1 MEANDLVGSK
11 LSRLP
16 LEFYIRT
23 DVVQIA
29 QDLLGKLLVTEFDG
43 QRTSGLITETEAY
56 RAPDDR
62 ASHAFGNRRTARTEV
77 MFHEGGRAYVYLC
90 YGIHSLF
97 NVVTNIQDVPHAV
110 LIRSI
115 FPKRGFEL
123 IKKRRPVNKPLK
135 QIASGPGMVSQ
146 ALGIDCSMTGTSL
159 LGNKIWIENND
170 LQLTEKQITTTVRIG
185 VDYAG
190 NDAMLPYRF
199 LINPE
204 ILN

>member
-1 MEANDLVGSK
+1 MSK
-11 LSRLP
+11 LLQS
-16 LEFYIRT
+16 FYLQESAVKVAR
-23 DVVQIA
+23 Q
-29 QDLLGKLLVTEFDG
+29 LLGKELCTKINGKL
-43 QRTSGLITETEAY
+43 TSGIITETEAY
-56 RAPDDR
+56 MGVEDK
-62 ASHAFGNRRTARTEV
+62 ASHAWNNRRTQRTEI
-77 MFHEGGRAYVYLC
+77 MYRQGGVAYVYLC

-170 LQLTEKQITTTVRIG
+170 LQLTEKQITTTIRIG

>member
-1 MEANDLVGSK
+1 MSK
-11 LSRLP
+11 LLQS
-16 LEFYIRT
+16 FYLQESAVKVAR
-23 DVVQIA
+23 Q
-29 QDLLGKLLVTEFDG
+29 LLGKELCTKINGKL
-43 QRTSGLITETEAY
+43 TSGIITETEAY
-56 RAPDDR
+56 MGIDDK
-62 ASHAFGNRRTARTEV
+62 ASHAWNNRRTQRTEI
-77 MFHEGGRAYVYLC
+77 MYCQGGVAYVYLC